1 MSTVISEGETQEH
14 LKHLT
19 VLFVEDEEFSREIC
33 SEFLSRLV
41 GVLVTAHNG
50 AEGLE
55 AWRQHK
61 PDIIITDIQMP
72 VMDGLTML
80 DEIRSVDRVV
90 PVIIMSAFE
99 ETEYLIRS
107 IDLGV
112 SGYAI
117 KPINVSRITDALLK
131 CAQGLLIE
139 NKLHQARVYAE
150 NILETLREPL
160 LVLDS
165 ALKVVTANTCFY
177 RTFKVSPE
185 ETIGNFIFDLGNR
198 QWDIPKLRLL
208 LENILHT
215 SSVFYDY
222 EVEHDFLSIGKR
234 TILLNGRQIFR
245 KNIGSQIIL
254 LAMEDIS
261 ERKHSEASLLQ
272 AKIDAESA
280 YRAKSEF
287 LANMSHEIR
296 TPMGGIV
303 GMAKLLEMT
312 PLATEQQSCVE
323 AIKSCGNSLLL
334 LVNDL
339 LDLSKIEAG
348 KMELETQNFNI
359 QTKTTSLIKL
369 LSFSAREKNLELVLL
384 MDTDVPHCLVGDAKR
399 LRQILTNLVGNAIK
413 FTHKGSVLLHI
424 SIDAEDGERAT
435 LRFRVRDSGIGIPAD
450 RLDHIFEPFAQADS
464 STTRYYGGTGLGLAI
479 ARQLVELMG
488 GHLGVESVEGE
499 GTTFWFTADLVKQT
513 TVADDISDAPGAG
526 DHPGEPAL
534 KSQVDT
540 SVRLLLAE
548 DDRFLQII
556 IKRFLIKLG
565 YQVDVVANGSEA
577 VALLE
582 NNDYT
587 LVLMDCQIPVLDGFE
602 ATVAIRDHASAV
614 RNHDIPVIALS
625 AGCFQEDR
633 DKCREAGMDDFLAKP
648 IEIEDLQAVLEK
660 WLPFSTHLG

>member
-1 MSTVISEGETQEH
+1 M
-14 LKHLT
+14 
-19 VLFVEDEEFSREIC
+19 
-33 SEFLSRLV
+33 
-41 GVLVTAHNG
+41 
-50 AEGLE
+50 
-55 AWRQHK
+55 
-61 PDIIITDIQMP
+61 
-72 VMDGLTML
+72 
-80 DEIRSVDRVV
+80 V
-90 PVIIMSAFE
+90 PVIILSAFE

-117 KPINVSRITDALLK
+117 KPINVSRVTDALLK

-160 LVLDS
+160 LLLDS

-177 RTFKVSPE
+177 RTFKASPE

-208 LENILHT
+208 LENILLT

-234 TILLNGRQIFR
+234 TILLNGRQVLQ

-280 YRAKSEF
+280 CRAKSEF

-303 GMAKLLEMT
+303 GMAKMLDMT
-312 PLATEQQSCVE
+312 PLAAEQQSCVE

-339 LDLSKIEAG
+339 LDLSKIESG
-348 KMELETQNFNI
+348 KMELVTQNFNLQKKI
-359 QTKTTSLIKL
+359 TSIIKL
-369 LSFSAREKNLELVLL
+369 LSFSAREKSLDLVLL

-413 FTHKGSVLLHI
+413 FTHKGSVILHI
-424 SIDAEDGERAT
+424 SIDAEDGERST
-435 LRFRVRDSGIGIPAD
+435 LRFQVRDSGIGIPAD

-464 STTRYYGGTGLGLAI
+464 STTRYYGGTGLGLAV

-499 GTTFWFTADLVKQT
+499 GTTFWFTVGLVKQT
-513 TVADDISDAPGAG
+513 GDGNDLPDTAGAG
-526 DHPGEPAL
+526 DHSSKPVQ
-534 KSQVDT
+534 KSHAGT
-540 SVRLLLAE
+540 SPHLLLAE
-548 DDRFLQII
+548 DDHFLQII
-556 IKRFLIKLG
+556 ITRFLIKLG

-577 VALLE
+577 VAALE
-582 NNDYT
+582 NNDYA
-587 LVLMDCQIPVLDGFE
+587 LVLMDCLMPVLNGFE
-602 ATVAIRDHASAV
+602 ATAAIRNHTSAV

-625 AGCFQEDR
+625 AGCFQEEQ

-648 IEIEDLQAVLEK
+648 LVIEDLQMLLEK
-660 WLPFSTHLG
+660 WLPPGIPEAVKQQRYWQTGSGSTETPNRVVC

>member
-1 MSTVISEGETQEH
+1 MSTVILEGEPQAY
-14 LKHLT
+14 LKRLT
-19 VLFVEDEEFSREIC
+19 VLCVEDEEFSREIC
-33 SEFLSRLV
+33 CEILSRLV
-41 GVLVTAHNG
+41 GVLITAQNG

-72 VMDGLTML
+72 VMDGLSML
-80 DEIRSVDRVV
+80 QEIRSVDQVV

-99 ETEYLIRS
+99 ETEYLMRS

-117 KPINVSRITDALLK
+117 KPINVSRITEALLK

-139 NKLHQARVYAE
+139 NKLHQSRVYAE

-177 RTFKVSPE
+177 RTFKVTPE

-198 QWDIPKLRLL
+198 QWDIPKLRLR
-208 LENILHT
+208 LENILPT

-234 TILLNGRQIFR
+234 TILLNGRQIFQ

-261 ERKHSEASLLQ
+261 ERKQAEASLQQ

-369 LSFSAREKNLELVLL
+369 LSFSAREKNLDLVLL
-384 MDTDVPHCLVGDAKR
+384 MDTDVPHYLVGDAKR

-424 SIDAEDGERAT
+424 SIDAEDWEQTT
-435 LRFRVRDSGIGIPAD
+435 LRFQVRDSGIGIPAD
-450 RLDHIFEPFAQADS
+450 RLDHIFEPFAQADT

-479 ARQLVELMG
+479 VQQLVELMG
-488 GHLGVESVEGE
+488 GLIGVESVEGE
-499 GTTFWFTADLVKQT
+499 GSTFWFTVALVKQT
-513 TVADDISDAPGAG
+513 GDGNGISDTPVADN
-526 DHPGEPAL
+526 HPAKPVH
-534 KSQVDT
+534 KSQAGANNC
-540 SVRLLLAE
+540 LLLAE
-548 DDRFLQII
+548 DDHFLQII

-565 YQVDVVANGSEA
+565 YQVDVVTNGREA
-577 VALLE
+577 VASLE
-582 NNDYT
+582 NDDYS
-587 LVLMDCQIPVLDGFE
+587 LVLMDCQMPVLDGFE
-602 ATVAIRDHASAV
+602 ATEAIRDHASAV
-614 RNHDIPVIALS
+614 RNHEIPVIALS
-625 AGCFQEDR
+625 AGCFQEER
-633 DKCREAGMDDFLAKP
+633 DKCREAGMDDFLSKP
-648 IEIEDLQAVLEK
+648 LVIEDLQALLEK
-660 WLPFSTHLG
+660 WLTPAYLKQ